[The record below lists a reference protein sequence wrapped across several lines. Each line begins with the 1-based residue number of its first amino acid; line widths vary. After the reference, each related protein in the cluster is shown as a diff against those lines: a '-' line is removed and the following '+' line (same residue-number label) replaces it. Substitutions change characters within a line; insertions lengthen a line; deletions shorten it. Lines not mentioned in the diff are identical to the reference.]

1 MINVIKNIKKVIFVI
16 MWLFCM
22 VYARNSNERIIPMD
36 ISVYNGEGSI
46 LLNWTIP
53 DSIKAKNT
61 IIYSQKFGNEEFV
74 EIATLPSKTF
84 FFLDTNCEPGERYFY
99 KIIIQDIYDKF
110 FSGYLE
116 NLPFG

>member
-1 MINVIKNIKKVIFVI
+1 MINVIKNIKKVFFVI
-16 MWLFCM
+16 MWLFCV
-22 VYARNSNERIIPMD
+22 VYAQDSNERIIPID

-84 FFLDTNCEPGERYFY
+84 FSWTRIVNQERDIFTNSNPRY
-99 KIIIQDIYDKF
+99 
-110 FSGYLE
+110 L
-116 NLPFG
+116 

>member
-1 MINVIKNIKKVIFVI
+1 

-61 IIYSQKFGNEEFV
+61 IIYSQKFGNEELIVSEFFTIIPFSINKPRHKKD
-74 EIATLPSKTF
+74 IAIL
-84 FFLDTNCEPGERYFY
+84 
-99 KIIIQDIYDKF
+99 
-110 FSGYLE
+110 
-116 NLPFG
+116 

>member
-1 MINVIKNIKKVIFVI
+1 
-16 MWLFCM
+16 
-22 VYARNSNERIIPMD
+22 MD

-84 FFLDTNCEPGERYFY
+84 FFLDTNCEPER
-99 KIIIQDIYDKF
+99 DIFTK
-110 FSGYLE
+110 
-116 NLPFG
+116 